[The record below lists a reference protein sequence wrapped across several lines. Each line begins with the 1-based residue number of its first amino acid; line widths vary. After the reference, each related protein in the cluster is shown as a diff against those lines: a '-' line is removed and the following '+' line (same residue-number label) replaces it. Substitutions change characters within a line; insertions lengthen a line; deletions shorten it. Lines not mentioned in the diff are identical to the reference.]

1 MKDPFLKQRGPI
13 KTEFVNPPIPHRGDD
28 WSAHRPD
35 SYDGTPDSH
44 PTDRLIGCGET
55 EQEAIADL
63 IEQESEYFEPDPVD
77 GDESIV
83 AG

>member
-1 MKDPFLKQRGPI
+1 MTDPFFKQRGQI
-13 KTEFVNPPIPHRGDD
+13 KTEFVNPPIGYRGDD
-28 WSAHRPD
+28 WTAHRPD

-44 PTDRLIGCGET
+44 RTDRLIGHGET
-55 EQEAIADL
+55 EQQAIDDL
-63 IEQESEYFEPDPVD
+63 ILQESEYFEPDPVD